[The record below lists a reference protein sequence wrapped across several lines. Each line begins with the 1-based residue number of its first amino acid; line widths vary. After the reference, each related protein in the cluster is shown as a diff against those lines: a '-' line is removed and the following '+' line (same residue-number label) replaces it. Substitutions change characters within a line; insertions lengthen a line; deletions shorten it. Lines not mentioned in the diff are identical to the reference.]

1 MRDRR
6 TLTYTQAAEPHWAEG
21 RLPSGRAG
29 SEGQRPGSEE
39 RLIVWPPGAGS
50 ASARRGKVPF
60 EAHGAERFPVTME
73 TDAVG
78 SQPENQRE
86 QP

>member
-1 MRDRR
+1 M
-6 TLTYTQAAEPHWAEG
+6 A
-21 RLPSGRAG
+21 

-39 RLIVWPPGAGS
+39 PLIVRPPGAGS
-50 ASARRGKVPF
+50 SSAGRGKVPF
-60 EAHGAERFPVTME
+60 EAHGAESFPVTME
-73 TDAVG
+73 TGTVG